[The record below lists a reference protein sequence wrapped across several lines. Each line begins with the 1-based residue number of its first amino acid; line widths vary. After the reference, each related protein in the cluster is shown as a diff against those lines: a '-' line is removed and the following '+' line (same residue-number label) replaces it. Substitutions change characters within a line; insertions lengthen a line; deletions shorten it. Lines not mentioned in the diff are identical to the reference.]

1 MALMKRLSYQWRLFF
16 PLVAL
21 LWSLII
27 VLVFFQYQREVDYRT
42 NNIHRQLG
50 FINNRIIN
58 AYENDLD
65 MVPFMN
71 FVAQYFNHTLF
82 KDVVVSVYDDKD
94 NLIYCIGTPILP
106 ENAKRIK
113 APELVEAQ
121 LHGVGA
127 ALRKGTVYT
136 DEKFYFSARKSQ
148 DGKIF
153 VHTAMPYKL
162 TVADTIATWSSMWVI
177 IFSIVIIVTIIAF
190 YAARYFGRN
199 ITLLRDFAN
208 RAASDSDFII
218 EDKFPSDE
226 LGDISRQI
234 VNIYRKKDKAI
245 EQREHEH
252 RVAIHATEEKS
263 RIKRQLTNNINHE
276 LKTPIGIIKGY
287 LDTIAESPDMDDTT
301 RQQFISKARDHM
313 QRLCNLFNDIS
324 TMTRLDEAGESIPTT
339 DIDYHDMVY
348 TIANDLEASKL
359 NGNIPFNYELPI
371 NCVVNGNYALLSN
384 MLLNLIRNSA
394 VYSHGTEMWLKL
406 VSETDEFYTFTF
418 YDNGVGVDSEHIK
431 HLFERFYR
439 VDAGRSRKAGGTG
452 LGLPIVKNT
461 ILMHGGSI
469 TVKNRPSGGLQFT
482 YTLKK
487 IK

>member
-1 MALMKRLSYQWRLFF
+1 
-16 PLVAL
+16 
-21 LWSLII
+21 
-27 VLVFFQYQREVDYRT
+27 
-42 NNIHRQLG
+42 
-50 FINNRIIN
+50 
-58 AYENDLD
+58 
-65 MVPFMN
+65 
-71 FVAQYFNHTLF
+71 
-82 KDVVVSVYDDKD
+82 
-94 NLIYCIGTPILP
+94 
-106 ENAKRIK
+106 
-113 APELVEAQ
+113 
-121 LHGVGA
+121 
-127 ALRKGTVYT
+127 
-136 DEKFYFSARKSQ
+136 
-148 DGKIF
+148 
-153 VHTAMPYKL
+153 
-162 TVADTIATWSSMWVI
+162 
-177 IFSIVIIVTIIAF
+177 
-190 YAARYFGRN
+190 
-199 ITLLRDFAN
+199 
-208 RAASDSDFII
+208 
-218 EDKFPSDE
+218 
-226 LGDISRQI
+226 
-234 VNIYRKKDKAI
+234 
-245 EQREHEH
+245 
-252 RVAIHATEEKS
+252 
-263 RIKRQLTNNINHE
+263 
-276 LKTPIGIIKGY
+276 
-287 LDTIAESPDMDDTT
+287 
-301 RQQFISKARDHM
+301 M